1 MASKSILMTAFYEQL
16 TGFVKEL
23 SEMYPDDPDF
33 PLYLSGISL
42 MKSTNPSLIIKGIR
56 EHTEKFQDK
65 IQEKNDSFF
74 LDYSFSEYEGDVNSN
89 IFVKLKEYVA
99 GMTPDTKKNVWQYI
113 DNITRLANACK

>member
-1 MASKSILMTAFYEQL
+1 MTAFYEQL